1 MKPSPYSITDDFPS
15 LNLHIFFGMS
25 QPATF
30 GYSQGIFVGLPKH
43 TRKVQGRRNTE
54 SSLCS
59 FRTETLCQGTVVLSL
74 VLVVDAVV
82 VLQHICDE
90 RRVVTKP
97 GPTSRATLKLVVF
110 EAISEHVFSRLPS
123 GNQNR
128 QWQITHLQMIFR

>member
-1 MKPSPYSITDDFPS
+1 
-15 LNLHIFFGMS
+15 MS

-43 TRKVQGRRNTE
+43 TRKLQGRKNTE
-54 SSLCS
+54 SS

-97 GPTSRATLKLVVF
+97 GPTSWATFKLVVF
-110 EAISEHVFSRLPS
+110 EAFSEHVFSRLPS

-128 QWQITHLQMIFR
+128 QWQITHLQMIFL